1 MSQIGGCGL
10 YTITG
15 LIRYPGLW
23 SVIFRKR
30 GSPLAPL
37 DTICSIE
44 EFYG

>member
-1 MSQIGGCGL
+1 MDFIDLKTQQA
-10 YTITG
+10 
-15 LIRYPGLW
+15 LIK
-23 SVIFRKR
+23 SKR